1 MKFKDIKFGY
11 ISAEDEF
18 TYSPELIID
27 GFLDE
32 YKYIDKVLNTEK
44 FLVLGP
50 KGSGKSAIGSKL
62 ELMSKESST
71 MFTKKFELRDFPY
84 NRFTGLINSKE
95 APEIKYPK
103 NWEYVLIVA
112 CLNSFVNDNS
122 FKFPKNAR
130 GILKILVDLGLLS
143 SEGKIKLEHIVKTT
157 TDKKFELDLKA
168 IKYENSKQ
176 EEKITNIEQLFVI
189 LKGLFYS
196 IELKSKHYIILDDLD
211 YVFTKRDNQVKSL
224 TALILAVDSMNKIFY
239 QKMIPA
245 KIVIM
250 CRTDLFNNLLGSN
263 INKVKQHSGIN
274 LDWFQ
279 DTADLKNTNLAKLIN
294 LRTKLSLKSKKI
306 DIFQHCLPPDIHHR
320 GMKKETLRV
329 LFEYT
334 RHTPRDIIQLF
345 NEIQKHTK
353 ESMRP
358 SKENIKYAL
367 ISYSKDYFISE
378 IRDELYGFIG
388 DDEIKYF
395 GSLLIAVGKYRF
407 NEDEL
412 KKEIQSN
419 DKYKSIDYHRLIN
432 ALYNC
437 NAIGQIDNSTNYVTF
452 KYRNPYAE
460 YNPNNDIL
468 VHNGLQK
475 ALNLK

>member
-1 MKFKDIKFGY
+1 MKFKDIKFGR

-32 YKYIDKVLNTEK
+32 YGYIEELLNTEK
-44 FLVLGP
+44 FLVIGP

-62 ELMSKESST
+62 ELISKEKKDI
-71 MFTKKFELRDFPY
+71 FTKKFELRNFPY
-84 NRFTGLINSKE
+84 NHFTGIIHSKE
-95 APEIKYPK
+95 APEIQYLK
-103 NWEYVLIVA
+103 NWEYILIIA
-112 CLNSFVNDNS
+112 CLNSFINDSS
-122 FKFPKNAR
+122 FHYPKKALI
-130 GILKILVDLGLLS
+130 ILKKLLDLGLLS
-143 SEGKIKLEHIVKTT
+143 SKGKINLEQIVKTT
-157 TDKKFELDLKA
+157 TDKKFEIDLKA
-168 IKYENSKQ
+168 FKYETSKQ
-176 EEKITNIEQLFVI
+176 EEKISNIEQLFII
-189 LKGLFYS
+189 LKELFYS

-211 YVFTKRDNQVKSL
+211 YVFTERENQVKSL
-224 TALILAVDSMNKIFY
+224 SALILAVDDMNKSFY
-239 QKMIPA
+239 LKEIPA

-250 CRTDLFNNLLGSN
+250 CRTDLFNSLSGP
-263 INKVKQHSGIN
+263 NKNKIKQHSGIM

-279 DTADLKNTNLAKLIN
+279 ETSNLKNTNLAKLIN
-294 LRTKLSLKSKKI
+294 LRTKLSLKSEI
-306 DIFQHCLPPDIHHR
+306 DIFEHCLPPDFYHR
-320 GMKKETLRV
+320 GVKKETLHV

-353 ESMRP
+353 QSIRP
-358 SKENIKYAL
+358 SKDNIKYAL

-378 IRDELYGFIG
+378 IRDELYGFVSE
-388 DDEIKYF
+388 DEIKYF
-395 GSLLIAVGKYRF
+395 GALLIAVGKYRF
-407 NEDEL
+407 NEGDL
-412 KKEIQSN
+412 KREIQNN

-437 NAIGQIDNSTNYVTF
+437 NAIGQIDNYTNFVTF
-452 KYRNPYAE
+452 KYRNPFVE

-475 ALNLK
+475 ALNLS

>member
-18 TYSPELIID
+18 TYSPELIIN
-27 GFLDE
+27 GFLDA
-32 YKYIDKVLNTEK
+32 YGYINEILNTEK
-44 FLVLGP
+44 FLILGP
-50 KGSGKSAIGSKL
+50 KGSGKSAFGSKL
-62 ELMSKESST
+62 ETISKEENNI
-71 MFTKKFELRDFPY
+71 FTKKFELRNFPY
-84 NRFTGLINSKE
+84 NRFTGIINSKE

-103 NWEYVLIVA
+103 NWEYVLIIA

-130 GILKILVDLGLLS
+130 IILKTLVDLGLLS
-143 SEGKIKLEHIVKTT
+143 SDGKIKLDQIVKTT
-157 TDKKFELDLKA
+157 TDNKFEVNLKGL
-168 IKYENSKQ
+168 KYGKSTQ
-176 EEKITNIEQLFVI
+176 HEKITNIKQLFII
-189 LKGLFYS
+189 LKELFYS

-211 YVFTKRDNQVKSL
+211 YVFTKRKNQVESL
-224 TALILAVDSMNKIFY
+224 SALILAADDMNKNFY
-239 QKMIPA
+239 QKEIPA

-250 CRTDLFNNLLGSN
+250 CRTDLFNSLSGP
-263 INKVKQHSGIN
+263 NKNKIKQHSGII

-279 DTADLKNTNLAKLIN
+279 ETSNLKNTNLAKLIN
-294 LRTKLSLKSKKI
+294 LRTKLSLKSEI
-306 DIFQHCLPPDIHHR
+306 DIFEHCLPSDFYHR
-320 GMKKETLRV
+320 GIKKETLHV

-345 NEIQKHTK
+345 NEIQKHTNQ
-353 ESMRP
+353 STRP
-358 SKENIKYAL
+358 SKDNIKYAL

-378 IRDELYGFIG
+378 IRDELYGFVSE
-388 DDEIKYF
+388 DEIKYF
-395 GSLLIAVGKYRF
+395 GALLIAVGKYRF
-407 NEDEL
+407 NEDDL
-412 KKEIQSN
+412 KREIQNN
-419 DKYKSIDYHRLIN
+419 DTYKSIDYHRLIN

-437 NAIGQIDNSTNYVTF
+437 NAIGQIDNYTNYVTF
-452 KYRNPYAE
+452 KYRNPFVE